1 MENLYYNARFPTG
14 TTEDERVRMSFNI
27 KGIEKIKA
35 VVFDCDGVLFDTAQ
49 ANRMYYNTLLDHF
62 GKPELNDEQFRLV
75 HMFTVKEAIEYL
87 FSEMDSL
94 DSVYLF
100 MKQTGYFGFIK
111 YMEPEE
117 GLIELLDNLK
127 SDGYIRCIATNRTN
141 TMADVLKTHEMEPC
155 FELVVT
161 AADVKAAKPAPD
173 ELLRIMEKLHL
184 MADEILFIGDSEY
197 DQRAAYGAGTMFVAF
212 KSPSLDAHFHAK
224 SMADIGRV
232 LALKPYEAN

>member
-1 MENLYYNARFPTG
+1 
-14 TTEDERVRMSFNI
+14 MSVEMSLDI
-27 KGIEKIKA
+27 KQIKA

-87 FSEMDSL
+87 FAEMESL

-111 YMEPEE
+111 YMEPEA

-127 SDGYIRCIATNRTN
+127 SGGYIRCIATNRTN
-141 TMADVLKTHEMEPC
+141 TMAEVLKMHDMEPY

-161 AADVKAAKPAPD
+161 AADVAAAKPAPD
-173 ELLRIMEKLHL
+173 ELNKIMEELHL
-184 MADEILFIGDSEY
+184 MPEELLFIGDSEY
-197 DQRAAYGAGTMFVAF
+197 DQRAADGAGTLFAAF
-212 KSPSLDAHFHAK
+212 KSPSLDAHFHVERM
-224 SMADIGRV
+224 SDIGRV
-232 LALKPYEAN
+232 LSLKPYVINVNNS